1 MNTSD
6 YERFGELAPKAIAK
20 RADARELAELQ
31 AALENHPDLKQE
43 FEMMKVEAAVL
54 EEAVPLFE
62 DIEPEVAVPPLPLD
76 RLRDEVRGAFAQ
88 RSKAKARLA
97 KLLPELTKL
106 MTSGR
111 SETERVRAE
120 GLLAALED
128 FVLTG
133 RSALERKTDAPEPK
147 TDAPEVKT
155 EAPELKADAPAAEEI
170 SGGHPVAAGRRAWW
184 DRYVKMG
191 GAEADL
197 EVKLMT
203 MEGRLNNALTHLNNC
218 KDEALTVLNLIRE
231 EKNALGRRVAEK
243 IAEKREK
250 GS

>member
-1 MNTSD
+1 MNASD

-20 RADARELAELQ
+20 RADAKELTELQ

-54 EEAVPLFE
+54 EEALPLFE
-62 DIEPEVAVPPLPLD
+62 DIEPEVAVPPLPLE
-76 RLRDEVRGAFAQ
+76 RLRDEVRGASAQ

-133 RSALERKTDAPEPK
+133 RNALERKTDPSELTTA
-147 TDAPEVKT
+147 T
-155 EAPELKADAPAAEEI
+155 PELKADAAAAEEI
-170 SGGHPVAAGRRAWW
+170 SAGHPVAAERRAWW
-184 DRYVKMG
+184 DRYVKTG

-197 EVKLMT
+197 QVKLMT
-203 MEGRLNNALTHLNNC
+203 VEGRLNNALTHLNNC
-218 KDEALTVLNLIRE
+218 KDEALAVLNLIRD
-231 EKNALGRRVAEK
+231 EKNALGRRIAEK

-250 GS
+250 DG